1 MRWVK
6 VKLKWWN
13 VVSKFYWITEQ
24 PKPHWICLSIN
35 SPLGEKFN
43 TLNNLLTRSKDIN
56 PWNVGALL
64 SKVKKNH
71 LLKSNKLLFLKFLIY
86 HWSGH
91 FNLLYLL
98 ILLKNEW
105 WVRLINS
112 MFQGKINN
120 QIGFA
125 LFEIMLVILMIGIIV
140 TMVVLPTMIKIDKST
155 RELAIRQLIQSLCY
169 KI

>member
-1 MRWVK
+1 
-6 VKLKWWN
+6 
-13 VVSKFYWITEQ
+13 
-24 PKPHWICLSIN
+24 
-35 SPLGEKFN
+35 
-43 TLNNLLTRSKDIN
+43 
-56 PWNVGALL
+56 
-64 SKVKKNH
+64 
-71 LLKSNKLLFLKFLIY
+71 
-86 HWSGH
+86 
-91 FNLLYLL
+91 
-98 ILLKNEW
+98 
-105 WVRLINS
+105 